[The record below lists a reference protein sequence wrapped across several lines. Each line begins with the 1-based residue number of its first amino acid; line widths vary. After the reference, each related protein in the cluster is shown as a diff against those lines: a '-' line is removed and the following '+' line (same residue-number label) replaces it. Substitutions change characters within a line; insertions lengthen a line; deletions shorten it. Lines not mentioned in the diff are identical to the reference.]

1 MLKMPIILDC
11 DPGLDDAI
19 AIFIALASPEFD
31 VKGIVT
37 VAGNQTLEKVTR
49 NALQLLEV
57 CASDVPVIRGA
68 ALPLVREQVTA
79 GYVHGTSGLKTL
91 VLPEPKTQAKGNAI
105 KFIYDTAVEAKGELV
120 IVAVGP
126 LTNIAHTI
134 LVHPDL
140 KEHVKKIVIMGGGH
154 HNGNITPTAE
164 FNIFADP
171 EAARVVFEA
180 GIELVMV
187 GLDVTMAD
195 GLSKDEVL
203 SLFTK
208 HNEKTVIIEHI
219 LMDMV
224 NSEGPGY
231 KPWAYIH
238 DAMALMV
245 LLYDDLLSGR
255 WCHVDIET
263 KGERTYGKTVVDYY
277 DTHKL
282 PKNAFVTF
290 EVNRERF
297 HQAIQERLRVYEQ

>member
-1 MLKMPIILDC
+1 MLKTPIILDC

-37 VAGNQTLEKVTR
+37 VAGNQTLDKVTR
-49 NALQLLEV
+49 NALQLLDV
-57 CASDVPVIRGA
+57 CESDVPVIRGA
-68 ALPLVREQVTA
+68 ALPLVRDQVTA
-79 GYVHGTSGLKTL
+79 GYVHGESGLKTL
-91 VLPEPKTQAKGNAI
+91 VLPEPMKTAQNNAMQ
-105 KFIYDTAVEAKGELV
+105 FIYDTAVELKGELV

-126 LTNIAHTI
+126 LTNIAHVLLI
-134 LVHPDL
+134 HPDL
-140 KEHVKKIVIMGGGH
+140 KNHVKKIVIMGGGH
-154 HNGNITPTAE
+154 HNGNITPAAE

-171 EAARVVFEA
+171 EAAQVVFDS
-180 GIELVMV
+180 GIELIMV

-208 HNEKTVIIEHI
+208 HNEKTKIIEHI
-219 LMDMV
+219 LLDMV
-224 NSEGPGY
+224 NSEGLGY

-263 KGERTYGKTVVDYY
+263 MGERTYGKTVVDYY
-277 DTHKL
+277 DTHQL

-290 EVNRERF
+290 EVNRTRF
-297 HQAIQERLRVYEQ
+297 HQAITERLRVYEQ